1 MGWNVPFLK
10 RNCFHIQLKCHQQ
23 IEMSAFD
30 ESISQTIRIKL
41 LIEVVYWFWFRFSNL
56 IEDHLAFNFGAEI
69 THCLYVPIAKIN
81 SGSMHHS
88 N

>member
-30 ESISQTIRIKL
+30 VSISQMIRIKSV
-41 LIEVVYWFWFRFSNL
+41 I
-56 IEDHLAFNFGAEI
+56 DK
-69 THCLYVPIAKIN
+69 C
-81 SGSMHHS
+81 
-88 N
+88 